1 MNIIDIIT
9 KKKNNEVLTYEEI
22 KYVIDNYM
30 NDNIKDYQM
39 SSFLMAICIN
49 GMEKYEIYN
58 LVDAMIK
65 SGNIISLNGIN
76 GIKVDKHSTG
86 GIGDKTTLII
96 GPMVAS
102 CGVPFAKMSGRGL
115 GYTGGTIDK
124 LESISGF
131 RTNMDELNFKNQI
144 NEINIA
150 IISQTESVVPA
161 DKKIYALRDVTGTT
175 ESIPLIAASIMSKK
189 IASGADRIV
198 LDVKFGIG
206 ALVKTKQE
214 AIELAKLMV
223 DIGNRY
229 NKKTIALITNMNVPL
244 GNTIGN
250 GLEVKEA
257 IDILSYRGNKD
268 LKELCI
274 VLSSYMVSLAKN
286 IDYKDARKL
295 VIDNLINGK
304 ALSKFKEFVFKQGGD
319 INNILIS
326 KNVLDVRSNKDG
338 YINDINSFII
348 GKLSMNLG
356 SGRLSKEDGIN
367 HGVGIELLKTVG
379 DYVKKDEIIAKIY
392 IDKKLIDINELL
404 TAYTIED
411 ELKEKEPLMLGVIK

>member
-9 KKKNNEVLTYEEI
+9 KKKNNEVLTYDEI
-22 KYVIDNYM
+22 RYVIDNYM

-39 SSFLMAICIN
+39 SSFLMAVCIN
-49 GMEKYEIYN
+49 GMEKQEIYS
-58 LVDAMIK
+58 LVDSMIK
-65 SGNIISLNGIN
+65 SGNIINLSGIN

-102 CGVPFAKMSGRGL
+102 CGIPFAKMSGRGL

-124 LESISGF
+124 LESINGF
-131 RTNMDELNFKNQI
+131 KTYMNESEFKNQI
-144 NEINIA
+144 NEIGIA

-161 DKKIYALRDVTGTT
+161 DKKIYSLRDVTGTT

-326 KNVLDVRSNKDG
+326 KNVVDVRSNKDG
-338 YINDINSFII
+338 YINDINSLII
-348 GKLSMNLG
+348 GKISMNLG

>member
-144 NEINIA
+144 
-150 IISQTESVVPA
+150 
-161 DKKIYALRDVTGTT
+161 
-175 ESIPLIAASIMSKK
+175 
-189 IASGADRIV
+189 
-198 LDVKFGIG
+198 
-206 ALVKTKQE
+206 
-214 AIELAKLMV
+214 
-223 DIGNRY
+223 
-229 NKKTIALITNMNVPL
+229 
-244 GNTIGN
+244 
-250 GLEVKEA
+250 
-257 IDILSYRGNKD
+257 
-268 LKELCI
+268 
-274 VLSSYMVSLAKN
+274 
-286 IDYKDARKL
+286 
-295 VIDNLINGK
+295 
-304 ALSKFKEFVFKQGGD
+304 
-319 INNILIS
+319 
-326 KNVLDVRSNKDG
+326 
-338 YINDINSFII
+338 
-348 GKLSMNLG
+348 
-356 SGRLSKEDGIN
+356 
-367 HGVGIELLKTVG
+367 
-379 DYVKKDEIIAKIY
+379 
-392 IDKKLIDINELL
+392 
-404 TAYTIED
+404 
-411 ELKEKEPLMLGVIK
+411 

>member
-326 KNVLDVRSNKDG
+326 KNVVDVRSNKDG
-338 YINDINSFII
+338 YINDINSLII
-348 GKLSMNLG
+348 GKISMNLG

>member
-131 RTNMDELNFKNQI
+131 KTNMKDLDFKNQI

-175 ESIPLIAASIMSKK
+175 ESTPLIAASIMSKK
-189 IASGADRIV
+189 IASGADKIV
-198 LDVKFGIG
+198 LDVKFGVG
-206 ALVKTKQE
+206 ALVKTKHE

-244 GNTIGN
+244 GNTVGN
-250 GLEVKEA
+250 GLEVQEA

-274 VLSSYMVSLAKN
+274 VLSSYMVSLSKN
-286 IDYKDARKL
+286 IDYNDARKL
-295 VIDNLINGK
+295 VIDNLINGE
-304 ALSKFKEFVFKQGGD
+304 ALNKFKEFVFKQGGD
-319 INNILIS
+319 LNNILIS
-326 KNVLDVRSNKDG
+326 KNILDVRSNKNG
-338 YINDINSFII
+338 YINNINSLII

-356 SGRLSKEDGIN
+356 SGRFSKEDGIN
-367 HGVGIELLKTVG
+367 HGVGIKLLKLVG
-379 DYVKKDEIIAKIY
+379 DYVKQGEVIAKIY
-392 IDKKLIDINELL
+392 FDKKVIDVNELL

-411 ELKEKEPLMLGVIK
+411 DLKEKEPLMLGVIK